1 MINFTKKNNFLTKMY
16 DSRIFLTKMYEKK
29 MYEKKCMKMYEK
41 KKCMKMYESRMTS
54 RRGTTA
60 IAPASTTLL
69 TGLTLP

>member
-1 MINFTKKNNFLTKMY
+1 MK
-16 DSRIFLTKMYEKK
+16 KK

-41 KKCMKMYESRMTS
+41 KNVTKMYESRTS